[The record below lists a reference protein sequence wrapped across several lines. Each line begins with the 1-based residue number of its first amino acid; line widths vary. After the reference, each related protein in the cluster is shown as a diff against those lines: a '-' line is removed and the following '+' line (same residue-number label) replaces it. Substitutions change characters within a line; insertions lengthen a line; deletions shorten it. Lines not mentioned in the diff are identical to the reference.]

1 VPEPHNREIYLV
13 LDDFGERLGC
23 AWAET
28 DEERTDRET
37 EIRDLLEGQ
46 SSDPVRV
53 VAFNTAEGWSRAV
66 SEAIADELAV
76 RLAIE
81 ERETP
86 GPWRGFCFSS
96 AFSSPRICSDW
107 RRDLSQTSGGI
118 ALSESRWRSNG
129 K

>member
-1 VPEPHNREIYLV
+1 MRRSPSIVPEPHNREIYLV
-13 LDDFGERLGC
+13 LDDFGERLGR

-37 EIRDLLEGQ
+37 VIRDLLEGQ
-46 SSDPVRV
+46 YSDPVRV
-53 VAFNTAEGWSRAV
+53 VAFNTAEGWSRDV

-86 GPWRGFCFSS
+86 ASLEGFLDCHGGGRPVQLPPPLRG
-96 AFSSPRICSDW
+96 A
-107 RRDLSQTSGGI
+107 
-118 ALSESRWRSNG
+118 A
-129 K
+129 